1 MSLTPQQS
9 AQIRSSLPVLKSEGE
24 TITSLLYA
32 SLLHNHPDLH
42 NLFNSVNQANGRQ
55 PRALLSVILAFA
67 AAPGHTADL
76 IPKLERVCQRHCSLG
91 ITPAQYDLVKRYLL
105 EAFAKVMGAEWTP
118 ELAAAWSKAYDLLA
132 RMLIGRETQLY
143 REFGE
148 WKGWRFFKIDN
159 KVLEAEDFY
168 SYYLKPCDRKPLP
181 KYLPGQYVSVRIDVP
196 KIGYLQSRQY
206 SMSDVPREDYYR
218 ISIKRDKGIQIGKGI
233 ESFQLKPG
241 LVSNLLIDNYNV
253 GDLVAVSHPAGGF
266 NFDPEYSGTNP
277 MVFISA
283 GAGATPLLS
292 ILNTVTSRPYPAA
305 RPLTWIHCSPRK
317 APFEDHIRSLS
328 HTRENFSIRLLR
340 SPLVD
345 VDYRSGTARGEG
357 IRREMERIEREVLHL
372 GHGAAEY
379 FLCGPQ
385 AFVADMAKFLKRQG
399 VSMDRVKCEWFST
412 GELEGA

>member
-9 AQIRSSLPVLKSEGE
+9 MLIRSSLPVLKSEGE

-67 AAPGHTADL
+67 AAPGHTAEL

-91 ITPAQYDLVKRYLL
+91 ITPDQYGLVKKYLL
-105 EAFAKVMGAEWTP
+105 EAFARVLGPEWTP

-132 RMLIGRETQLY
+132 RMLVGRETQLY
-143 REFGE
+143 REFGD
-148 WKGWRFFKIDN
+148 WKGWRFFKIKD

-168 SYYLKPCDRKPLP
+168 SYTLKPSDGKPLP
-181 KYLPGQYVSVRIDVP
+181 KFLPGQYVSVRVEVP

-206 SMSDVPREDYYR
+206 SLSDAPREDCYR
-218 ISIKRDKGIQIGKGI
+218 ISIKRDKGIQQGKGI
-233 ESFQLKPG
+233 GSFHLKPG
-241 LVSNLLIDNYNV
+241 LVSNLLIDDYNI
-253 GDLVAVSHPAGGF
+253 GDLISISHPTGGF
-266 NFDPEYSGTNP
+266 HFNPEHSGTNP
-277 MVFISA
+277 LVFISA
-283 GAGATPLLS
+283 GSGATPLLS
-292 ILNTVTSRPYPAA
+292 ILNTVISPPYPSD
-305 RPLTWIHCSPRK
+305 RPLTWVHCSPRK

-328 HTRENFSIRLLR
+328 HVRKNFTIRLLR

-357 IRREMERIEREVLHL
+357 IRREMERIEREALHL
-372 GHGAAEY
+372 DHGAAEY
-379 FLCGPQ
+379 FLCGPE
-385 AFVADMAKFLKRQG
+385 AFVGDMGRFLKRQG
-399 VSMDRVKCEWFST
+399 VDMDRVKCEWFTT
-412 GELEGA
+412 GELESA